1 MKIVVVDTVFLEQ
14 NHLDR
19 LNKLGEVK
27 IFDDVP
33 QSEDELV
40 NRLKNTEIA
49 ILGWSD
55 ITSEVIVKLPHLK
68 MISLWATGY
77 DYVDIQTAKEKGII
91 VTNVPGY
98 AAEAVAEH
106 VFSLLLSFV
115 RKISFA
121 DKHVKTGHFNWKEF
135 RGIELAGKTMGII
148 GLGSIGSRVARISN
162 CFGLNVIA
170 FTTHPTDE
178 KAKKFGVEFLSFD
191 EVLSKS
197 DFLTIHIPLS
207 LETENLL
214 GFTEFSK
221 MKNDA
226 IIINTSRGQ
235 IINETALI
243 DALKSGK
250 IAGACLDVLANDPPE
265 KNNPLLNFENVL
277 LTPHS
282 AFHTTEA
289 LRRCTDIC
297 IDNVEGFIGD
307 KLQNVVNF

>member
-19 LNKLGEVK
+19 LNKLGKVK

-40 NRLKNTEIA
+40 NRLKKTEIA
-49 ILGWSD
+49 ILGRSD
-55 ITSEVIVKLPHLK
+55 VTSEVIIKLPHLK

-77 DYVDIQTAKEKGII
+77 NYVDIQTAKEKGII
-91 VTNVPGY
+91 VTNVPSY
-98 AAEAVAEH
+98 ATEAVAEH

-115 RKISFA
+115 RKISLA

-135 RGIELAGKTMGII
+135 RGVELAGKTMGII

-178 KAKKFGVEFLSFD
+178 KAKQIGVEFSSFD

-207 LETENLL
+207 SETENLL
-214 GFTEFSK
+214 GFPEFSK

-265 KNNPLLNFENVL
+265 KKNPLLNFENVL

-307 KLQNVVNF
+307 KPKNVVNF